1 MAKFSG
7 VVGYGVPTRT
17 APGVTK
23 DVIVE
28 RKAYGDVL
36 RNTRRLDESSETVN
50 KDIST
55 TNTISI
61 VADAYARDH
70 FFAIRYVSWMGVL
83 WTVTSVEVNHPRL
96 LLRLGGQYNGPTPK
110 PAPVAP

>member
-7 VVGYGVPTRT
+7 VVGYGIPART
-17 APGVTK
+17 APGVSK
-23 DVIVE
+23 DVITE
-28 RKAYGDVL
+28 HLAFGDVL

-50 KDIST
+50 KDISVS
-55 TNTISI
+55 NTISI

-83 WTVTSVEVNHPRL
+83 WTVTSVEVQHPRL
-96 LLRLGGQYNGPTPK
+96 LLRLGGQYNGPIPK
-110 PAPVAP
+110 PAPDTP